1 MKKVLCVLMAA
12 CLVFTMTA
20 CGGSAKFSDNTVN
33 IGMIGPLTG
42 SAAVYGTAVKNAA
55 ELAVSEINAA
65 GGINGKQISLVA
77 MDDKNDT
84 AEATN
89 AYNKLNSMGMDVLL
103 GAVTSQPTEAVA
115 EVAYSDGMPMV
126 TGTATMAGI
135 TVGRDNVFRT
145 CYTDPF
151 QGEILAKFVAESR
164 GMKKVAVMY
173 NTSSDYSDGVATA
186 FRDKCAELGVEVVAN
201 EGYAETD
208 KDFNTQLTKIAA
220 TDAEALIVP
229 DYYTAVVLIATQ
241 ARAMGIE
248 IPMVGPDGFDG
259 VLSVVDQANISVTN
273 NMFFANHYFVGST
286 DEKVVNFIANYKAK
300 YNEEPNAF
308 AAGAYD
314 AVYLIKEAIERAGT
328 TDKAAVVEALK
339 ESNYDGVAG
348 HISYN
353 GSGDPIKSVYII
365 EIKDGEYTLV
375 DKIEG

>member
-1 MKKVLCVLMAA
+1 MKRVLCVLMAV

-20 CGGSAKFSDNTVN
+20 CGGSAKFGNDTVN
-33 IGMIGPLTG
+33 IGLIGPLTG

-65 GGINGKQISLVA
+65 GGVNGQQISLVA

-115 EVAYSDGMPMV
+115 EVANSDGMPMV
-126 TGTATMAGI
+126 TATATMAGI
-135 TVGRDNVFRT
+135 TEGRDNVFRT

-186 FRDKCAELGVEVVAN
+186 FRNKCEELGVEVVAN
-201 EGYAETD
+201 EGYAESD
-208 KDFNTQLTKIAA
+208 KDFNTQLTKIAS
-220 TDAEALIVP
+220 TEAEALIVP

-241 ARAMGIE
+241 ARAMGID
-248 IPMVGPDGFDG
+248 IPMIGPDGFDG

-328 TDKAAVVEALK
+328 TDKAAVIEALK
-339 ESNYDGVAG
+339 ASDYDGVAG